1 MYLFKLKKGNIVLS
15 ITAFVD
21 FFVVFTD
28 WRLEKKESTLGPKI
42 EQKSLKNCLKIW
54 HFIANEAPN

>member
-1 MYLFKLKKGNIVLS
+1 MYLFKLKKGNTVLS

-28 WRLEKKESTLGPKI
+28 WRSEKKEFTLLA
-42 EQKSLKNCLKIW
+42 LKYGILLQMR
-54 HFIANEAPN
+54 F